1 MSRVDVSGDGL
12 AKKVFTTGKVAGICN
27 LSQQTIIRCFD
38 NGRLGGFRVPGSRF
52 RRIPRADL
60 VNFMQE
66 NGIPTTM
73 LLDQGRRVLV
83 VEPDSNEVGPV
94 VTALTNEA
102 GLEVQAVN
110 SEFDAGVM
118 SQQFQP
124 HIVVLGGSIKVGDA
138 VELCGRI
145 KSSSSCED
153 PKVLVMSKVLPNDV
167 KESGKCGVDG
177 FIQTPFSTERLI
189 ICVNE
194 LLGD

>member
-1 MSRVDVSGDGL
+1 MSRANISGDRST
-12 AKKVFTTGKVAGICN
+12 KKVFTTGEVASICN

-38 NGRLGGFRVPGSRF
+38 KGRLGGFRVPGSRF

-60 VNFMQE
+60 INFMQE
-66 NGIPTTM
+66 NSIPTTM

-83 VEPDSNEVGPV
+83 VEPDSNKVGSV
-94 VTALTNEA
+94 VAALTNEA
-102 GLEVQAVN
+102 DFEVQVVD

-124 HIVVLGGSIKVGDA
+124 HIVVLGGSIKARDA

-145 KSSSSCED
+145 KSSSTFED

-167 KESGKCGVDG
+167 KESGEYGVDG